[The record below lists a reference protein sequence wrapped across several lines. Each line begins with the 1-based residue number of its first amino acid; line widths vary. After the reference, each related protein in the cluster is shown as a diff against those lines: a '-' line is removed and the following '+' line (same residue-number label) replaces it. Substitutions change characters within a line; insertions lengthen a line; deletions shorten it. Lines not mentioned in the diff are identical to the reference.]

1 MSVSDKINKLVLPLA
16 TKIGNQRHLVAIR
29 DAFVDITP
37 IIMVNSVFILLNS
50 LVFSNPTVLKTFP
63 YAAKLMDMGTMV
75 NSGTLGFMTIFVTF
89 VIGYRLL
96 NSYIA
101 DGRIGSKDI
110 SPIHAGILSVATALI
125 MFPLNNQA
133 VVSGTAK
140 TVTVGGVYTQALT
153 SSGGMFVGIIAAL
166 LSTELLLVFY
176 KAKKLRIKMPDGV
189 PPAVAQSFNS
199 LIPESLVVIV
209 FAVVSFTYV
218 QIFHQSFTDLVQAI
232 ISKPLQVAMQSWIGL
247 FVIQFATQFLW
258 FFGLHGQN
266 IVASVTSP
274 PMLAAIQQNMT
285 AFAAHKVVPNI
296 VTNPWIGMY
305 TLFGGT
311 GAILP
316 FLIAIFIASKRKDYR
331 DVAKLGLLPS
341 FFNVSEPIMF
351 GMPVVMNP
359 YFVIPFIF
367 VPLINLAIAYPLTAL
382 GLVAKS
388 VVIPAWTIP
397 PILTTW
403 ITTAGDIPATILS
416 LLLFI
421 MDIFLYLPFVM
432 ASNKGMKAVAEE

>member
-1 MSVSDKINKLVLPLA
+1 MNISEKINKLVLPLA
-16 TKIGNQRHLVAIR
+16 NKIGNQRHLVAIR

-37 IIMVNSVFILLNS
+37 IIMVNSLFLLLNS
-50 LVFSNPTVLKTFP
+50 LVLNQPAVLKAFP
-63 YAAKLMDMGTMV
+63 YAAKLTEMGTMV
-75 NSGTLGFMTIFVTF
+75 NNGTMGFMTIFVTF
-89 VIGYRLL
+89 IIGYRLL

-101 DGRIGSKDI
+101 DGRIGTNDI

-125 MFPLNNQA
+125 MFPLNNPA
-133 VVSGTAK
+133 MITGTVK
-140 TVTVGGVYTQALT
+140 TVTVAGVYAQSLT
-153 SSGGMFVGIIAAL
+153 SSGGMFVGLIAAV
-166 LSTELLLVFY
+166 LSTELLLFFY

-209 FAVVSFTYV
+209 FAVITFAYV
-218 QIFHQSFTDLVQAI
+218 QIFHQGITDLVQAV
-232 ISKPLQVAMQSWIGL
+232 ISQPLQAAMESWIGC
-247 FVIQFATQFLW
+247 FVIQFVTQFLW

-274 PMLAAIQQNMT
+274 PMIAAIQQNMA
-285 AFAAHKVVPNI
+285 AFAAHKAVPNI

-316 FLIAIFIASKRKDYR
+316 FLIAIFIASKRREYR

-341 FFNVSEPIMF
+341 IFNVSEPIMF
-351 GMPVVMNP
+351 GIPIVMNP

-367 VPLINLAIAYPLTAL
+367 VPLINLAIAYPLTLL
-382 GLVAKS
+382 GVVAKS

-403 ITTAGDIPATILS
+403 VTTAGDIPATILS

-421 MDIFLYLPFVM
+421 LDIFLYLPFVL
-432 ASNKGMKAVAEE
+432 ASNKGAKLEEK

>member
-1 MSVSDKINKLVLPLA
+1 MNISEKINKLVLPLA
-16 TKIGNQRHLVAIR
+16 NKIGNQRHLVAIR

-37 IIMVNSVFILLNS
+37 IIMVNSLFLLLNS
-50 LVFSNPTVLKTFP
+50 LVLNQPAVLKAFP
-63 YAAKLMDMGTMV
+63 YAAKLTEMGTMV
-75 NSGTLGFMTIFVTF
+75 NNGTMGFMTIFVTF
-89 VIGYRLL
+89 IIGYRLL

-101 DGRIGSKDI
+101 DGRIGTNDI

-125 MFPLNNQA
+125 MFPLNNPA
-133 VVSGTAK
+133 VITGTVK
-140 TVTVGGVYTQALT
+140 TVTVAGVYAQSLT
-153 SSGGMFVGIIAAL
+153 SSGGMFVGLIAAV
-166 LSTELLLVFY
+166 LSTELLLFFY

-209 FAVVSFTYV
+209 FAVITFAYV
-218 QIFHQSFTDLVQAI
+218 QIFHQGITDLVQAV
-232 ISKPLQVAMQSWIGL
+232 ISKPLQAAMESWIGC
-247 FVIQFATQFLW
+247 FVIQFVTQFLW

-274 PMLAAIQQNMT
+274 SMIAAIQQNMA
-285 AFAAHKVVPNI
+285 AFAAHKAVPNI

-316 FLIAIFIASKRKDYR
+316 FLIAIFIASKRREYR

-341 FFNVSEPIMF
+341 IFNVSEPIMF
-351 GMPVVMNP
+351 GIPIVMNP

-367 VPLINLAIAYPLTAL
+367 VPLINLAIAYPLTLL
-382 GLVAKS
+382 GVVAKS

-403 ITTAGDIPATILS
+403 VTTAGDIPATILS

-421 MDIFLYLPFVM
+421 LDIFLYLPFVL
-432 ASNKGMKAVAEE
+432 ASNKGAKLEEK